1 MNTKKKI
8 MILGTYAAIMLAIM
22 SCSYLLEPAD
32 NHIEDPDMLG
42 MWTLVSKE
50 SMDNGP
56 SYSRTTYDSG
66 YDIEVTGTY
75 GNIFTAK
82 TQGVEFS
89 GVHIEHTIMFEYRYG
104 ETAWVRANGS
114 IVDGILVMYEMHYYT
129 DDYWFVSISK
139 YSKDDKRPDAP
150 HNMPPFKYD
159 PWMLREGYSHYYDI
173 VSGPAE
179 YELEGRTFYISGGQG
194 NIFRAEMQQGA
205 DGSIVTR
212 HMNGIF
218 TSISDNARTAILLD
232 ESGKVWTLSIH
243 NDLVTLRTIVISEY
257 EATKPMVVTERK
269 YFNGITPA
277 VDPAPDMVGIWN
289 SDGAT
294 GRLGDKTDKGLAGT
308 VTTIYTD
315 QFGYVFIGSTPASSL
330 PEVGYV
336 VYDPDAH
343 NGWLVRIGT
352 DMGSG
357 EYKEGYAFL
366 NEDATKMTMVE
377 FTWDGTKNGVMVYE
391 FTKN

>member
-1 MNTKKKI
+1 MNAKKKV
-8 MILGTYAAIMLAIM
+8 MILGTYAAIMLVVI
-22 SCSYLLEPAD
+22 SCSYLLDPAD
-32 NHIEDPDMLG
+32 NNIEDPDLVG
-42 MWTLVSKE
+42 TWALVSKE

-56 SYSRTTYDSG
+56 SYSRTTYDSN
-66 YDIEVTGTY
+66 YDIEITETY
-75 GNIFTAK
+75 GNIFTAR
-82 TQGVEFS
+82 TQGVDFS
-89 GVHIEHTIMFEYRYG
+89 GIQIEHMVMFEYRYG
-104 ETAWVRANGS
+104 ETAWVRASGN
-114 IVDGILVMYEMHYYT
+114 IIDGILVMYEMHYYT

-139 YSKDDKRPDAP
+139 YSKDDKRPDPP

-159 PWMLREGYSHYYDI
+159 PWMLREGYSHYFDI
-173 VSGPAE
+173 VSGPEE
-179 YELEGRTFYISGGQG
+179 YALEGRTFYISGGQG

-218 TSISDNARTAILLD
+218 TSITDNARTAIMLD

-257 EATKPMVVTERK
+257 VATDPMVVTERK
-269 YFNGITPA
+269 YFNGITPH
-277 VDPAPDMVGIWN
+277 VDTAPDMTGTWNATIVMGIQN
-289 SDGAT
+289 GIY
-294 GRLGDKTDKGLAGT
+294 T
-308 VTTIYTD
+308 VPSGPITTIYTD

-336 VYDPDAH
+336 VYDPNAH

-352 DMGSG
+352 DLGGG

-366 NEDATKMTMVE
+366 NDDATKMTMVE
-377 FTWDGTKNGVMVYE
+377 FTWDGITNGVMVYE
-391 FTKN
+391 FVKG